1 MIILHVITGL
11 ARAAGT
17 STFCG
22 EVCNQL
28 VTRGH
33 DVTIAVCSP
42 DAANIHP
49 LDSRVRL
56 VSIGDVVGDSH
67 RYDVI
72 HIHALWSP
80 VLHKVAKWAR
90 RNHIPI
96 VWSTHGMTAPWAMK
110 HKWWK
115 KWLPWWLY
123 QKWDL
128 MKATLIHCT
137 SDFEVEWNRALGFK
151 RCFIAPLGTSLPNL
165 CSTPAP
171 NTYTSTSKTL
181 LFVGR
186 IYPVKALDRLIEAF
200 VRVDESLR
208 RNWTLRLVGPD
219 QAGHMAELMA
229 LCERLGLAYSTPE
242 QNGKVSA
249 VDLDLRPR
257 PHVEFVGPKFNQ
269 DLDDEYANCDCLA
282 LVSHTENFGATVV
295 DAMAHGKPV
304 ITSTKTPWK
313 VVADNKCGW
322 WVDNDV
328 DALTQALKEALS
340 LHCTPTPAVYPSLAR
355 MGENGRA
362 LVEERYVWS
371 AVCDKM
377 VSCYEGLRFLV

>member
-1 MIILHVITGL
+1 MKILHVITGL
-11 ARAAGT
+11 GKAAGT

-28 VTRGH
+28 AARGH
-33 DVTIAVCSP
+33 DVTIAVCNP
-42 DAANIHP
+42 AASDIYP
-49 LDSRVRL
+49 LDKRVKL
-56 VSIGDVVGDSH
+56 VSIESVLHSSTLHAD
-67 RYDVI
+67 YDII
-72 HIHALWSP
+72 HIHGLWSFC
-80 VLHKVAKWAR
+80 LHK
-90 RNHIPI
+90 I
-96 VWSTHGMTAPWAMK
+96 VKKISTLRVPTLIWSTHGMTAPWAMK

-115 KWLPWWLY
+115 KFLPWYLY
-123 QKWDL
+123 QKRDL
-128 MKATLIHCT
+128 KRAQLIHCT
-137 SDFEVEWNRALGFK
+137 SDFEVEWNKKLGFK
-151 RCFIAPLGTSLPNL
+151 NCFVAPLGTRLPARVEVG
-165 CSTPAP
+165 SRSRTAEGRI
-171 NTYTSTSKTL
+171 L

-186 IYPVKALDRLIEAF
+186 IYSVKALDRLIEAF
-200 VRVDESLR
+200 ARVDESVR

-229 LCERLGLAYSTPE
+229 LCDRLGLSYSTPT
-242 QNGKVSA
+242 
-249 VDLDLRPR
+249 
-257 PHVEFVGPKFNQ
+257 PHTYASNSTSTEVEFVGPKFAQ
-269 DLDDEYANCDCLA
+269 DLDNEYTNCDCLA

-313 VVADNKCGW
+313 VVADNRCGW

-340 LHCTPTPAVYPSLAR
+340 LHCTPTPTAYPSLAR

-362 LVEERYVWS
+362 LVEERYTWS

-377 VSCYEGLRFLV
+377 ICEYRGALG